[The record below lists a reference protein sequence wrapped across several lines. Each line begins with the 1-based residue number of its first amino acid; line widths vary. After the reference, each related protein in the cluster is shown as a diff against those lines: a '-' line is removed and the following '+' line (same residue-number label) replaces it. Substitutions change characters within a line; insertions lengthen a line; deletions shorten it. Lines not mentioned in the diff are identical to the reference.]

1 MGELIGHR
9 STLLFLVLVSY
20 VCWRLSTYGKRPSDK
35 IAFKITLGVFLFL
48 FGAYFI
54 RNIVPGVEVI
64 AVVSLVII
72 GLWIYLI
79 LPGPEY
85 KVSIPPGKKKALMT
99 ELLTI
104 GLLTLV
110 VMGLW
115 QRVAP

>member
-1 MGELIGHR
+1 MEELIGHK

-20 VCWRLSTYGKRPSDK
+20 VCWRLAPYGRRRSDK
-35 IAFKITLGVFLFL
+35 IAFRITAGIFLFL
-48 FGAYFI
+48 FCAYFI
-54 RNIVPGVEVI
+54 RNIAPGVEVI

-85 KVSIPPGKKKALMT
+85 KVSIPPSKKKALMI

-104 GLLTLV
+104 SLLTLV